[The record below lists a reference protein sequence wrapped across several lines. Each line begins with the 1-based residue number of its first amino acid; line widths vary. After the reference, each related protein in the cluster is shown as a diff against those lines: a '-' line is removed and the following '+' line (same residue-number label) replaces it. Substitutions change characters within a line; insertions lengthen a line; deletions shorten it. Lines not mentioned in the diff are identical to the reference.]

1 MNLLQARLPLN
12 LNRYI
17 ASIVPSSP
25 SQLITTR
32 TNCAHARLLYQ
43 PTRAHIQEKRSAR
56 LLQAKLV
63 PPVLLPACYDCNCPW
78 NPWPEDEKDKERE
91 CVSHIP
97 QIFLSHTS

>member
-25 SQLITTR
+25 SQLTR
-32 TNCAHARLLYQ
+32 TAHTHAYFTNAR
-43 PTRAHIQEKRSAR
+43 THTQEKRSAR

-91 CVSHIP
+91 YVSHIP